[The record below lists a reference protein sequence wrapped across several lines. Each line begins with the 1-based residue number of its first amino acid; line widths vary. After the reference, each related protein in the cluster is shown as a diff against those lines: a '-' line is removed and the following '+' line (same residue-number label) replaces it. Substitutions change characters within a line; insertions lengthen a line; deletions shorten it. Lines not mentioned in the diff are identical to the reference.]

1 MEPVSRHHCL
11 IYEGPPSRQ
20 LPALAAMVS
29 QKLEQNSR
37 CLYLNSPTMVAGMRS
52 YLAAAGVDVAAE
64 SERRSLILSSELN
77 LADGHRFDVQR
88 MVGALREALAMALE
102 DGYSGLWATGDMS
115 WEFGP
120 AKDFSMLLEYEW
132 ALEEFMHANPQMS
145 GICQYRSDLLPREAM
160 RHGVIT
166 HPTVFVNQTLS
177 MINPQYLRP
186 GQFARKPGESIKLDR
201 YINKLISQEASN

>member
-1 MEPVSRHHCL
+1 MEHASRHRCL

-77 LADGHRFDVQR
+77 LADGDRFDVQR

-160 RHGVIT
+160 RHGVVT

-186 GQFARKPGESIKLDR
+186 GQFARKPGESIELDR
-201 YINKLISQEASN
+201 YINKLISQEVPN

>member
-1 MEPVSRHHCL
+1 MECASRHRCF

-20 LPALAAMVS
+20 LPALVAMVS
-29 QKLEQNSR
+29 EQLELNNR
-37 CLYLNSPTMVAGMRS
+37 CLYLNSPPMVAGMRS
-52 YLAAAGVDVAAE
+52 YLAASGVDVAGE
-64 SERRSLILSSELN
+64 TERRSLILSSELN
-77 LADGHRFDVQR
+77 LADGDRFDVQR
-88 MVGALREALAMALE
+88 MVGALRNALE
-102 DGYSGLWATGDMS
+102 QALDAGYRGLWATGDMS

-166 HPTVFVNQTLS
+166 HPGVFVNQTLS

-186 GQFARKPGESIKLDR
+186 EQYTREAGESIELDR
-201 YINKLISQEASN
+201 FINKLISQDPPN